1 MKGICVRLKAEE
13 TSRAKVV
20 EDIVYQLAKRIHP
33 TEGKKLLEGFK
44 ERSEFAL
51 NVHKLYSREALEEGE
66 AGERHLESYYGGPSK
81 RG

>member
-1 MKGICVRLKAEE
+1 MKRICERLKAED

-20 EDIVYQLAKRIHP
+20 EDIVYQLARRLHP
-33 TEGKKLLEGFK
+33 TKGKKLLEGFK

-51 NVHKLYSREALEEGE
+51 NVQKLYSREAMEKGE
-66 AGERHLESYYGGPSK
+66 TGERHLESYYGGPGK